1 MFHTLPDNFF
11 VPLAAPGKTAYWEC
25 ISKLFTIM
33 DNQLSFGVERDIL
46 VDELQYY
53 FEQAG
58 AAELAEEDMK
68 YTDSRGKANWMLR
81 RLEFYGWIES
91 ETDKS
96 YVQRVNFKE
105 YAVRLIKTL
114 TEIAEGRQIEY
125 QGYIYTI
132 YSLVRSNTDH
142 PGVVLQQILENTDLL
157 ITGLKN
163 LNSNIKHYI
172 DELTKHKTVAEI
184 MDALFNDYIT
194 NIVDKAYHRLLTS
207 DNVSKFRPEIIER
220 LEGKSRSQ
228 SFITKAAD
236 ELAGMREIS
245 QLEAKELIYRYL
257 HDIIDAFRNMDDILM
272 EINRKNTQYQRAAVN
287 RARFLLTG
295 SEDIRGQLKEILI
308 YLNEQINEEGMELG
322 GIYRI
327 EFMDYLVCIYSAA
340 FPDDNSFYSP
350 IEGKK
355 EFKPSALENR
365 LPEMKLRQEK
375 LRRLVEKMQHILSPE
390 KINSYVIAQLG
401 AEKEILATRL
411 PLETTEDFVKIIY
424 IRLYGQRKHMD
435 YTITIKEENECN
447 GFRFP
452 DFLIQRREQHS
463 HGITGGNVS
472 KGQRGI

>member
-1 MFHTLPDNFF
+1 MFQILPDNFF
-11 VPLAAPGKTAYWEC
+11 VPLAAQGRIVYWEC

-33 DNQLSFGVERDIL
+33 DNQLSFGVERDVL

-53 FEQAG
+53 FEQSN
-58 AAELAEEDMK
+58 AAELTDEDIK
-68 YTDSRGKANWMLR
+68 DTDSRGKANWMLR
-81 RLEFYGWIES
+81 RLEFYGWIEI

-105 YAVRLIKTL
+105 YAVKVIKTL
-114 TEIAEGRQIEY
+114 LEISEGRQIEY

-142 PGVVLQQILENTDLL
+142 PGVVLMQILDNTDLL

-220 LEGKSRSQ
+220 LEQKSRSQ
-228 SFITKAAD
+228 TYINKASQ
-236 ELAGMREIS
+236 ELAGMKEITEE
-245 QLEAKELIYRYL
+245 EATELVYRSL
-257 HDIIDAFRNMDDILM
+257 HAIIDAFRNMDDILM

-295 SEDIRGQLKEILI
+295 SEDIRGQLKEILMG
-308 YLNEQINEEGMELG
+308 INEKINAEQMELG

-327 EFMDYLVCIYSAA
+327 EFLDDLVRVYTTA
-340 FPDDNSFYSP
+340 FLDEKSFYSP
-350 IEGKK
+350 TEGKK
-355 EFKPSALENR
+355 EFRPAMLETR
-365 LPEMKLRQEK
+365 APDLELRQEK
-375 LRRLVEKMQHILSPE
+375 LRKMAEKMQRVLNPG
-390 KINSYVIAQLG
+390 KINRYVTGQLG
-401 AEKEILATRL
+401 ERREMLASEL
-411 PLETTEDFVKIIY
+411 PLKGMEDFVKIIY
-424 IRLYGQRKHMD
+424 VRLYGQRKNMD
-435 YTITIKEENECN
+435 YSVMVREEKEVEN
-447 GFRFP
+447 FLFQ
-452 DFLIQRREQHS
+452 DFLIRR
-463 HGITGGNVS
+463 
-472 KGQRGI
+472 KDK